1 MPLMPF
7 LTMIFQ
13 IILNNLVVNGVLLFM
28 MMLQYLELKYAKKNA
43 DSFYQNIPH
52 INNCI
57 NIIALHGQVCTTCD
71 IDHININ
78 FLRNKGIDYLALGHI
93 HSYTSFSIE
102 KGGVACYPGCLEG
115 RGFDECGEKGFVLL
129 NVNNHKACH
138 EFIPFCCRQ
147 LHKISVD
154 ITGLTKNSEIGE
166 KMRTAAQKIGT
177 NDMVEFVLT
186 GYSDPTAN
194 ISISYL
200 YNLIKDKFFFCKV
213 KNESHMLINPDDYKH
228 DISLKGEFIRLVLSS
243 NASDEE
249 KSAMIRAGI
258 QALAGE
264 EIVL

>member
-1 MPLMPF
+1 
-7 LTMIFQ
+7 
-13 IILNNLVVNGVLLFM
+13 
-28 MMLQYLELKYAKKNA
+28 
-43 DSFYQNIPH
+43 
-52 INNCI
+52 
-57 NIIALHGQVCTTCD
+57 
-71 IDHININ
+71 
-78 FLRNKGIDYLALGHI
+78 
-93 HSYTSFSIE
+93 
-102 KGGVACYPGCLEG
+102 
-115 RGFDECGEKGFVLL
+115 
-129 NVNNHKACH
+129 
-138 EFIPFCCRQ
+138 
-147 LHKISVD
+147 
-154 ITGLTKNSEIGE
+154 
-166 KMRTAAQKIGT
+166 MRTAAQKIGT